1 MEKQKLLAAF
11 TPITLEEMSTIR
23 LMNRIDTKYLLTTE
37 NLFSFLRLAVKN
49 YLIQEVDG
57 ERDIAYY
64 TVYLD
69 TPMREMYLRHE
80 CGRAVREKIR
90 VRTYVSSHLTF
101 LEVKNKNNKG
111 RTDKKR
117 IPVTSVE
124 TLSADG
130 GDDFL
135 RKHAWYRLEQ
145 LSPQLENRFHRITL
159 VNQAKSE
166 RLTIDCDIRFHNL
179 VNGNNCVLDIL
190 VVVELKRDGRLPS
203 PVHDILHSMH
213 VHPSSFSKYCTG
225 CALTDGLLRQNRF
238 KLRLRKVMQFN
249 NQVIQSSVKNNEL

>member
-1 MEKQKLLAAF
+1 
-11 TPITLEEMSTIR
+11 
-23 LMNRIDTKYLLTTE
+23 
-37 NLFSFLRLAVKN
+37 
-49 YLIQEVDG
+49 
-57 ERDIAYY
+57 
-64 TVYLD
+64 
-69 TPMREMYLRHE
+69 MYLRHE

-179 VNGNNCVLDIL
+179 VNGNNCVLDNL

-203 PVHDILHSMH
+203 PVHDILHSMY